1 MTMNEPKNETVPF
14 KVSKSKKK
22 EILQFC
28 KKRDFNLGAFVRVA
42 VEESMASIVAR
53 ENEKKDK

>member
-1 MTMNEPKNETVPF
+1 MNEPKNETIPF
-14 KVSKSKKK
+14 KVSKTKKN

-28 KKRDFNLGAFVRVA
+28 KDRNFKLGAFVRVA

-53 ENEKKDK
+53 ENEKKEK